1 MTNAV
6 DLPAVEGTELYPLL
20 REELAMHLCHVFP
33 QLPIWQTFSVLVLTE
48 ETHVVQCGHGLDPEG
63 LLEKWEKEETERY
76 FMESAPEIVL
86 SDDDSD
92 QE

>member
-1 MTNAV
+1 M
-6 DLPAVEGTELYPLL
+6 
-20 REELAMHLCHVFP
+20 
-33 QLPIWQTFSVLVLTE
+33 
-48 ETHVVQCGHGLDPEG
+48 VQCGHGLDPEG

-76 FMESAPEIVL
+76 FMESASEIVL

>member
-1 MTNAV
+1 M
-6 DLPAVEGTELYPLL
+6 
-20 REELAMHLCHVFP
+20 
-33 QLPIWQTFSVLVLTE
+33 
-48 ETHVVQCGHGLDPEG
+48 VQCGHGLDPEG

-92 QE
+92 PEAQKPGWQSGIATRKVFARPESFCA